1 MNSQGSDSIFA
12 APAVELTERD
22 DGTILL
28 NNPVALAP
36 YARCVSEYLEYWA
49 DLAPDREFI
58 AQRSPAGL
66 WQGLTY

>member
-36 YARCVSEYLEYWA
+36 YARCVSEYLEY
-49 DLAPDREFI
+49 
-58 AQRSPAGL
+58 
-66 WQGLTY
+66 